1 MLLTGAKLDAKLAEI
16 GSGGGSKAFS
26 RSMALRRWHGKIG
39 PWANVSYR
47 LELWRVRPSEA
58 STFLLTLIILDSKL
72 HDATSTPSS
81 DGFACACRASHNRN
95 LSLSAESMMHITSY
109 QDPSCPAENRSR

>member
-58 STFLLTLIILDSKL
+58 STFLLTLIILDSNCTMRQAHRPL
-72 HDATSTPSS
+72 MDLLVHAGRLTT
-81 DGFACACRASHNRN
+81 A
-95 LSLSAESMMHITSY
+95 I
-109 QDPSCPAENRSR
+109 